1 MNKKILAFLLAVLL
15 LFSAVSPVMA
25 DENRSSAV
33 GVYTDSTQAR
43 NVLGELLT
51 TAVGILQSP
60 EFGAHPADVCERFEI
75 AFGKAN
81 EVYYRPDSTLQELNA
96 QIESLQSAIDEVS
109 KPVVSENAAYYL
121 SSAISSAEVTVG
133 PEIDYTPESYAVY
146 AQALAEAKRMQTQ
159 GKTDAQVIAAADD
172 LKNAV
177 NSLESVAPAV
187 KYAREYLRSVIN
199 SAYFILSG
207 DVKYTAQSIKDL
219 EDAIASAEA
228 VYYDTGA
235 TAGTLYYEADK
246 ITNTINYMEEIEIS
260 EEVKKYLEEAIA
272 KADTQVGDEEDY
284 TPESWRV
291 FFDAYQQAKR
301 VQSIGDSDEEFT
313 SAADALNEAIDAL
326 ESVDSDLIAA
336 RAVLLD
342 VINSA
347 HRILASG
354 EKYTEESALRLQNA
368 IDSANEMYIKED
380 ATEEE
385 LTAEVTSLENA
396 MNMMEVVTVSEEV
409 RAYLAGVIAL
419 ADSEVLEEKD
429 YTPESW
435 EVFIKAYDEALR
447 VQAKGESDEEFI
459 SAADALGEA
468 MEKLESADAE
478 LQKARGELMS
488 LIEYTVTEDVYTA
501 QSLARFESAKSE
513 ATAVYNDENA
523 TYEDIQAQIKSM
535 EDAISGLEL
544 IPETSPFKE
553 KLALWIASADEVE
566 NSDVFSAE
574 VWAQFADSYE
584 NAKRVYDTEASDEV
598 FIQASESLRNAMDS
612 LMIQAREALMGQ
624 LQRPVDDGVN
634 YTDESLENLSNA
646 ISKGWKV
653 YNNKDAE
660 LAEVLNG
667 VKQISEA
674 FDLLE
679 VVTVSLVAIQTLTN
693 VIEKADAKF
702 PQKDSYTEESWQNF
716 KTAYESAVI
725 TLHFGKSDAEF
736 YLCAQTLQSA
746 MDALEVKPEPPAS
759 PDEIFVLL
767 GDADGNGKV
776 NIKDATYVQKCV
788 AGITNLS
795 DNGKYTAD
803 SNADGKINVKDATEI
818 QKFLAGLNAN
828 ENIGTYIPVEL

>member
-1 MNKKILAFLLAVLL
+1 RLE
-15 LFSAVSPVMA
+15 PP
-25 DENRSSAV
+25 
-33 GVYTDSTQAR
+33 YTVEGDYPKRTGS
-43 NVLGELLT
+43 
-51 TAVGILQSP
+51 
-60 EFGAHPADVCERFEI
+60 
-75 AFGKAN
+75 
-81 EVYYRPDSTLQELNA
+81 
-96 QIESLQSAIDEVS
+96 IEQ
-109 KPVVSENAAYYL
+109 
-121 SSAISSAEVTVG
+121 
-133 PEIDYTPESYAVY
+133 
-146 AQALAEAKRMQTQ
+146 
-159 GKTDAQVIAAADD
+159 
-172 LKNAV
+172 
-177 NSLESVAPAV
+177 
-187 KYAREYLRSVIN
+187 
-199 SAYFILSG
+199 
-207 DVKYTAQSIKDL
+207 
-219 EDAIASAEA
+219 
-228 VYYDTGA
+228 YYDLCKERKT
-235 TAGTLYYEADK
+235 E
-246 ITNTINYMEEIEIS
+246 N
-260 EEVKKYLEEAIA
+260 IA
-272 KADTQVGDEEDY
+272 KIMNNKD
-284 TPESWRV
+284 
-291 FFDAYQQAKR
+291 
-301 VQSIGDSDEEFT
+301 
-313 SAADALNEAIDAL
+313 
-326 ESVDSDLIAA
+326 
-336 RAVLLD
+336 
-342 VINSA
+342 
-347 HRILASG
+347 LASG

-409 RAYLAGVIAL
+409 RVYLAGVIAL

-435 EVFIKAYDEALR
+435 EVFKKAYDEAVR

-478 LQKARGELMS
+478 LQKARAELMS
-488 LIEYTVTEDVYTA
+488 LIEYTVTEDIYTA
-501 QSLARFESAKSE
+501 QSLARFENAKSE

-544 IPETSPFKE
+544 IPETSLFKE
-553 KLALWIASADEVE
+553 NLALWIASADEVE
-566 NSDVFSAE
+566 NSDVFSAD

-584 NAKRVYDTEASDEV
+584 NAKSVYDTEASDEV
-598 FIQASESLRNAMDS
+598 FIQAAESLRNAMDS

-624 LQRPVDDGVN
+624 LQRTLDDGVN
-634 YTDESLENLSNA
+634 YTDESLENLSDA

-679 VVTVSLVAIQTLTN
+679 VVTVSPVAVQTHSN

-716 KTAYESAVI
+716 KTAYDSAVI